1 MENLQKILLIALSVI
16 LSHDVK
22 KLISE
27 LSFCMFICVN
37 VSPPFLMIQMEHE
50 VLSEASDRLTYGLL
64 LKVRWLADMELI
76 INGQVMP
83 TG

>member
-37 VSPPFLMIQMEHE
+37 VSPSFLMLSVEHE
-50 VLSEASDRLTYGLL
+50 VFSEASAILTDRLFLNVTEP
-64 LKVRWLADMELI
+64 ANMELI
-76 INGQVMP
+76 INGQVMS

>member
-1 MENLQKILLIALSVI
+1 MIALSVI

-37 VSPPFLMIQMEHE
+37 VSPSFLMLSMEHE

-64 LKVRWLADMELI
+64 LKVTWLADMELI
-76 INGQVMP
+76 INGQVMS